1 MDTKHY
7 LLFEFFKNIKKIR
20 IVIDYDKR
28 NKSLKMANMNSFD
41 EPMAQSVHH
50 AAFVN
55 DLKKRTAAQSDGPFS
70 KRVEFSENKLVCFL
84 IQ

>member
-1 MDTKHY
+1 
-7 LLFEFFKNIKKIR
+7 
-20 IVIDYDKR
+20 
-28 NKSLKMANMNSFD
+28 MANMNSFD